1 MSLWLTAGDH
11 ILNTPDLKSLNG
23 IVLDNNEP
31 VFSEPWEAQA
41 FALVIG
47 LYEKDAFTWTEWGDV
62 LSQTIHADGGCT
74 PYYELWLQALEKIV
88 KRKAL
93 ADEGEIEHRKKAWQE
108 ALLATP
114 HGQPIEL
121 QNAYKS

>member
-1 MSLWLTAGDH
+1 MSTL
-11 ILNTPDLKSLNG
+11 DLKSLQG
-23 IVLDNNEP
+23 MVLDQNEP

-47 LYEKDAFTWTEWGDV
+47 LYEKKVFTWSEWADT
-62 LSQTIHADGGCT
+62 LSKTIHADDGCT
-74 PYYELWLQALEKIV
+74 PYYELWLTSLESIV
-88 KRKAL
+88 KQKTLTNETEILARKSQ
-93 ADEGEIEHRKKAWQE
+93 WQA

-121 QNAYKS
+121 QNAHKS